1 MIECIYLT
9 IDKFVCNFKNF
20 RHLKCRLPFCSF
32 SGPHKCYRRTYPG
45 DMSKL
50 EPSIWKSAWKG
61 VFETEGEGKCK
72 EGKFSTQTVCF
83 ESLVS
88 NVLAL
93 DYLPVP

>member
-1 MIECIYLT
+1 MQASILFFFWAPQMLQEDL
-9 IDKFVCNFKNF
+9 
-20 RHLKCRLPFCSF
+20 S
-32 SGPHKCYRRTYPG
+32 RRYV
-45 DMSKL
+45 KV

-83 ESLVS
+83 ESLMS
-88 NVLAL
+88 NLLAL